1 MAANYRVFTIDAG
14 PADNIVNKIYEQL
27 QKEGYNN
34 PDFKLHF
41 VGFEAKKGTQF
52 KLNQNNMVVP
62 TNGYF
67 ISPYEGEYYLNINEL
82 YMTNGCSQQNFYCI
96 Y

>member
-14 PADNIVNKIYEQL
+14 PADNIVDKIYEQL
-27 QKEGYNN
+27 QKEGYSN

-41 VGFEAKKGTQF
+41 VGFEAEKGTQF

-67 ISPYEGEYYLNINEL
+67 ISPYEEYYNGQVIGAIYYNLINYYGIKL
-82 YMTNGCSQQNFYCI
+82 LC
-96 Y
+96 

>member
-14 PADNIVNKIYEQL
+14 SADNIVNKIYEQL

-41 VGFEAKKGTQF
+41 VGFEAEKGT
-52 KLNQNNMVVP
+52 
-62 TNGYF
+62 
-67 ISPYEGEYYLNINEL
+67 
-82 YMTNGCSQQNFYCI
+82 
-96 Y
+96 

>member
-41 VGFEAKKGTQF
+41 VGFEAEKGT
-52 KLNQNNMVVP
+52 
-62 TNGYF
+62 
-67 ISPYEGEYYLNINEL
+67 
-82 YMTNGCSQQNFYCI
+82 
-96 Y
+96 